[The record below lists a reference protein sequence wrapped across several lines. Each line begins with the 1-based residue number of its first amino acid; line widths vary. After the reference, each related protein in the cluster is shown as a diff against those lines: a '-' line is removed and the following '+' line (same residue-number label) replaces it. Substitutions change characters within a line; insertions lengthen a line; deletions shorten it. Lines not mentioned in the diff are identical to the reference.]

1 VAFLSV
7 SSGIIASSDGVTV
20 FNVTQALMDR
30 GEIAVKGD
38 NVAEGVAGRLYS
50 RYGIGLS
57 LAAITF
63 YPLGKAMTS
72 FRLRTLI
79 HSC

>member
-1 VAFLSV
+1 
-7 SSGIIASSDGVTV
+7 
-20 FNVTQALMDR
+20 MDR